1 MNGPEPGGT
10 DATILVVDD
19 SAAKRYLLVSW
30 LSRAGFTV
38 VQADSGGAALDR
50 MERDDIDLV
59 VLDVRLGDMSGFEVS
74 ERIKSDPRYA
84 SRPVIH
90 VSAHAVS
97 VADRAQGLTRGADA
111 YLVEPIEP
119 DELIATTLA
128 ALRYYR
134 ARSRAE
140 LLATRLARLAE
151 TTLAVNAA
159 PSFAALL
166 TAAAG
171 GAARIFG
178 TGALVAGQDADGRGW
193 AAAVDEPGGRVA
205 VEEWP
210 PDLRAVPVGLA
221 MRTEPPADWPVPTG
235 WPVPFDPAVPVRVAT
250 ARLRPDRP
258 AVQVGVPESALATE
272 SAVLGQL
279 VQAVATAVEAQRSYD
294 EEHRIA
300 VTLQHSLLPRRLPTV
315 PGLDLAVCYEPAS
328 AQTEV
333 GGDFY
338 ELAMIDGRL
347 VAAIGDVAGHS
358 LHAATVMAEVRHA
371 IRAYAV
377 ERHPPGAIL
386 ERVDELLRSLLP
398 GEFATICL
406 LTLEPETGRIRLAS
420 AGHLPPLVVT
430 ADSTEYVEHRAPLL
444 GVRADRPDDLEFVL
458 PRGATLVLYTDGLV
472 ERRDVDLDRRLDDLA
487 GVAAVVDEDLDEF
500 CWRLL
505 AELTPAEAS
514 DDIAVVALRLH

>member
-1 MNGPEPGGT
+1 MSGAEQVGSG
-10 DATILVVDD
+10 ATILVVDD

-30 LSRAGFTV
+30 LTRAGYTV

-50 MERDDIDLV
+50 MEREEIDLV

-74 ERIKSDPRYA
+74 ERIKADPRHA

-97 VADRAQGLTRGADA
+97 VSDRAQGLTRGADA

-119 DELIATTLA
+119 DELIATTQA

-140 LLATRLARLAE
+140 LLAARLASLAE

-159 PSFAALL
+159 PSFTPLL
-166 TAAAG
+166 TSAAH
-171 GAARIFG
+171 GASRIFG

-193 AAAVDEPGGRVA
+193 AALVGEPGGPVTVRQ
-205 VEEWP
+205 WP
-210 PDLRAVPVGLA
+210 VDLRAVPVGVGMHA
-221 MRTEPPADWPVPTG
+221 KPSADWPVP
-235 WPVPFDPAVPVRVAT
+235 VRPGEQVCVAT
-250 ARLRPDRP
+250 ARLRVDRP
-258 AVQVGVPESALATE
+258 AVQVAVPESALTTE
-272 SAVLGQL
+272 SAVLSQL

-300 VTLQHSLLPRRLPTV
+300 VTLQRSLLPRRLPTV

-358 LHAATVMAEVRHA
+358 LHAATVMAELRHA

-386 ERVDELLRSLLP
+386 DRVDELLRTLLP
-398 GEFATICL
+398 AEFATLCL
-406 LTLEPETGRIRLAS
+406 LTLEPATGRIRLAS

-444 GVRADRPDDLEFVL
+444 GVRANRPDDLEFVL

-487 GVAAVVDEDLDEF
+487 GTAATVEQDLDAF
-500 CWRLL
+500 CRRLL
-505 AELTPAEAS
+505 AELNPTEIT
-514 DDIAVVALRLH
+514 DDIAVVALRRH